1 MSKRDASVNVC
12 LQTALQA
19 PQEDGYW
26 LIQQARALAAED
38 GGAIPAVAL
47 TALARAEDRL
57 RALRAGFQAHTAKP
71 VETAEL
77 IYVAAGLAGRTA
89 RPCRA

>member
-1 MSKRDASVNVC
+1 MIEQV
-12 LQTALQA
+12 
-19 PQEDGYW
+19 
-26 LIQQARALAAED
+26 RALAPED

-77 IYVAAGLAGRTA
+77 IYVAAGLVGRTA
-89 RPCRA
+89 RPRRAAESEASPCKPGEVANRGEAR

>member
-1 MSKRDASVNVC
+1 MVGLGAAACRLPARKIPDA
-12 LQTALQA
+12 LA
-19 PQEDGYW
+19 
-26 LIQQARALAAED
+26 ARALAPED

-77 IYVAAGLAGRTA
+77 IYVAAGLTGRMA
-89 RPCRA
+89 RPRRAGIGASR

>member
-1 MSKRDASVNVC
+1 MGS
-12 LQTALQA
+12 L
-19 PQEDGYW
+19 PPE
-26 LIQQARALAAED
+26 E
-38 GGAIPAVAL
+38 GGSIPALAL

-77 IYVAAGLAGRTA
+77 IYLVAGLAGWTGG
-89 RPCRA
+89 RPSGFRP